1 MGDTNCDYLNQSNND
16 TKHLKKIAHK
26 LGFSHIIKEATRTTA
41 DTKTN
46 IDHIFTNKPEL
57 VRISGVIHCG
67 INDHDDVYM
76 IGNTRVSKPHKLPPK
91 ILNVRNFR
99 KFDQVAF
106 LLDIE
111 KIPTEQITFVSKDVN
126 EMWLL

>member
-1 MGDTNCDYLNQSNND
+1 MEAIILEDKNCVYLDHLNND
-16 TKHLKKIAHK
+16 AKHMKKIAHN

-67 INDHDDVYM
+67 I
-76 IGNTRVSKPHKLPPK
+76 S
-91 ILNVRNFR
+91 
-99 KFDQVAF
+99 
-106 LLDIE
+106 
-111 KIPTEQITFVSKDVN
+111 
-126 EMWLL
+126 